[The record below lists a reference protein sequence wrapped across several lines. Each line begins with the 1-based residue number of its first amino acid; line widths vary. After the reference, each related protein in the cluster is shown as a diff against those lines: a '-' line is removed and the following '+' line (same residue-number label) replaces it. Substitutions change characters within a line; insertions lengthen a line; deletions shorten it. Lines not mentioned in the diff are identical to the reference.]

1 MSQKAQPKAQT
12 FLSLIALLLCLN
24 SCSEVGNNNATD
36 ILGDWLVVSG
46 YEDEEE
52 EEGLLECIWTFDE
65 QILYTVSTYDNGD
78 IDLDGPYA
86 YDLEDDFLT
95 IAAPFLTTSQ
105 ILYLDDS
112 EMTLLMNHAFGSVE
126 LGLEKQ

>member
-1 MSQKAQPKAQT
+1 M
-12 FLSLIALLLCLN
+12 
-24 SCSEVGNNNATD
+24 
-36 ILGDWLVVSG
+36 VSG

-65 QILYTVSTYDNGD
+65 QILYIVSTYDNGD

-112 EMTLLMNHAFGSVE
+112 EMTLLLNSAFGSVE